1 MEENILHYRT
11 RTKKVIDVAYSDIF
25 YIEAGHYSHQILLQK
40 QSDMISFY
48 GSLTELDKLSA
59 CLLRIHRDTLVN
71 IDKIQC
77 YLKKEAKIILI
88 DGTALPVSRTG
99 EKILAKQL
107 TDNKYAF

>member
-1 MEENILHYRT
+1 
-11 RTKKVIDVAYSDIF
+11 
-25 YIEAGHYSHQILLQK
+25 
-40 QSDMISFY
+40 MISFY

-107 TDNKYAF
+107 TDNKYAFWVFRLIKKNITDPFTSVLLCVTISL